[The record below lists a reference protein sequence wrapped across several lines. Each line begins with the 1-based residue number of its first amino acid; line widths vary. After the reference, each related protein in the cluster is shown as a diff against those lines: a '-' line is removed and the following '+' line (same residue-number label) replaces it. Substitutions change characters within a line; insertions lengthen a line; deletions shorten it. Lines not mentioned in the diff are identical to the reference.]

1 MQKSLGYQRIFF
13 AYLFIVSALGVIL
26 VFITT
31 SAYGPG
37 ISSDGMEY
45 ISAADNLLRG
55 QGFTNFHGG
64 PYILWPPLYPM
75 ILAGLRLLTG
85 VDVIVAGGILNAIS
99 MGLILFLT
107 GILMKICFPDNP
119 VWPLLGVFICFL
131 SASYLTLAAN
141 IASDS
146 LFIAMLLA
154 FLIAC
159 HSYLTHSSRSA
170 LFFMIVLAALA
181 PLQRF
186 LGVCLVAVG
195 ALAILAKH
203 WNSPRKALA
212 GAFVFG
218 LGVSVPILV
227 WVIGRNYLQYGSL
240 TGARHFQDAYP
251 LLNIAYHTRMILRWF
266 IPLSVLNRLPAWF
279 PPAVVL
285 VGLLLLRRNA
295 NWTALSARLKS
306 PAYWPMIVFSI
317 VYLLVLIPTTI
328 TFDHTHPYDD
338 RFQIVIF
345 TPVLILVFSVLQETV
360 INPLKE
366 RGWQFAQILTTLFFL
381 LWSIYPIALLQAYVK
396 DSIENGEALYN
407 LYNHR
412 RFQESP
418 VVGYLREHPLDP
430 SLPVYSND
438 PEAAYLFTRQVTHYS
453 PRDFENNERDDEYLH
468 AHYRGWPEEGIV
480 AWVWFTTRGDR
491 RNFFNPGDLEEIAF
505 VEALFTYEQAG
516 GVYVV
521 RSRKP

>member
-1 MQKSLGYQRIFF
+1 MTQSTRYQQYFLV
-13 AYLFIVSALGVIL
+13 YLTILSILGVVL

-55 QGFTNFHGG
+55 LGFTNFHGE
-64 PYILWPPLYPM
+64 PYILWPPLYPV
-75 ILAGLRLLTG
+75 ILAGMHLLTG
-85 VDVIVAGGILNAIS
+85 LDVIVAGGILNAIS
-99 MGLILFLT
+99 FGAILFLT
-107 GILMKICFPDNP
+107 GILMSVCFPDNP
-119 VWPLLGVFICFL
+119 QWPALGVFITFI

-159 HSYLTHSSRSA
+159 HNYLAHSSRSA
-170 LFFMIVLAALA
+170 LVVMIILATLA
-181 PLQRF
+181 PLQRL
-186 LGVCLVAVG
+186 LGVCIVAVG
-195 ALAILAKH
+195 ALAIVARH
-203 WNSPRKALA
+203 WPNKRKAFS
-212 GAFVFG
+212 GALLFG
-218 LGVSVPILV
+218 LGVSIPILT
-227 WVIGRNYLQYGSL
+227 WVIGRNFLLYGSL
-240 TGARHFQDAYP
+240 TGPRHFQDAYP

-266 IPLSVLNRLPAWF
+266 IPLSVLNRLPLWL
-279 PPAVVL
+279 PLAVVL
-285 VGLLLLRRNA
+285 MGLVLLRRKVR
-295 NWTALSARLKS
+295 WKALLDKLKS
-306 PAYWPMIVFSI
+306 PAYWPMIAFTVI
-317 VYLLVLIPTTI
+317 YLLILIPTTI

-338 RFQIVIF
+338 RFQVVVF
-345 TPVLILVFSVLQETV
+345 LPVWILAFRLLQEAI

-366 RGWQFAQILTTLFFL
+366 RGWHIAQRIIVLMVI
-381 LWSIYPIALLQAYVK
+381 LWSIYPISLLQAYVR

-418 VVGYLREHPLDP
+418 VARYIAEHPLDP

-438 PEAAYLFTRQVTHYS
+438 PEAAYLFTRQITHYS
-453 PRDFENNERDDEYLH
+453 PRDFDNYDRDDEYLH
-468 AHYRGWPEEGIV
+468 AHYRGWPEEGRVI
-480 AWVWFTTRGDR
+480 WVWFTTRGDR
-491 RNFFNPGDLEEIAF
+491 RNFFNPGDLAEIAT
-505 VEALFTYEQAG
+505 VETLFSQSQAG

-521 RSRKP
+521 ISRYH